1 MRISD
6 WSSDVCSSDLS
17 AKINRNGIGK
27 RNPCFSICAEIAVG
41 IAFVAA
47 QTFIE
52 VRNAIGTEITRAKAC
67 RHRAKY
73 TRNIPDGLCRVAP
86 PIFDASIERE
96 FFGGLPRDH
105 VHAAANGLTA
115 PKSDS
120 RPPHPFAHLHAH
132 GEPIADADADA

>member
-6 WSSDVCSSDLS
+6 WSSDVCSSDLLFYLGIFPRVRKVERRGRVAVDAVLPIRIPS

-52 VRNAIGTEITRAKAC
+52 VGNAIGTKITRAKAC

-73 TRNIPDGLCRVAP
+73 TRNIPDDLCSVAP
-86 PIFDASIERE
+86 PIFGASIE
-96 FFGGLPRDH
+96 
-105 VHAAANGLTA
+105 NG
-115 PKSDS
+115 KE
-120 RPPHPFAHLHAH
+120 H
-132 GEPIADADADA
+132 

>member
-1 MRISD
+1 MCALVTGVQTCALPIFPIRIP
-6 WSSDVCSSDLS
+6 S

-52 VRNAIGTEITRAKAC
+52 VGNAIGTEITRDKAC

-73 TRNIPDGLCRVAP
+73 NRTIPDGLCRVTP
-86 PIFDASIERE
+86 PLFGASLERE
-96 FFGGLPRDH
+96 FFCWIPRAPVDDAPNCLP
-105 VHAAANGLTA
+105 A
-115 PKSDS
+115 PTYESS
-120 RPPHPFAHLHAH
+120 PYH
-132 GEPIADADADA
+132 

>member
-1 MRISD
+1 MCALVTGVQTCALPIFPIRIP
-6 WSSDVCSSDLS
+6 S

-52 VRNAIGTEITRAKAC
+52 VGNAIGTEITRAKAC

-73 TRNIPDGLCRVAP
+73 TRHIPDGLCRVAP
-86 PIFDASIERE
+86 PIFGARSEEHTSELQSLMRTSYDV
-96 FFGGLPRDH
+96 LC
-105 VHAAANGLTA
+105 LTQ
-115 PKSDS
+115 
-120 RPPHPFAHLHAH
+120 
-132 GEPIADADADA
+132 

>member
-1 MRISD
+1 MAQPSVKQGYVEGVIAYKLFYLGIVPRVRKVEGRGRVAVDAVLPIRIP
-6 WSSDVCSSDLS
+6 S

-52 VRNAIGTEITRAKAC
+52 VGNAIGTEITRAKAC

-73 TRNIPDGLCRVAP
+73 TRNLPDGLCRVAP
-86 PIFDASIERE
+86 PIFGDRKST
-96 FFGGLPRDH
+96 L
-105 VHAAANGLTA
+105 LT
-115 PKSDS
+115 SS
-120 RPPHPFAHLHAH
+120 H
-132 GEPIADADADA
+132 